1 MNSRERV
8 KAALAFC
15 PVDKVPLEYHPCRRG
30 LYEHGEA
37 FRRLMKEYPGDFEDF
52 SDGPIPQIPAGA
64 YDLDGSY
71 HEIKTDEWG
80 VTWESRIF
88 AMTGHPCGH
97 PLADW
102 TALQDFCCPPHRLA
116 DSAAFAAYADHVAGV
131 RLERYAKDG
140 WFGFFER
147 MHALRPF
154 ENVLMD
160 LYDDAPE
167 INRLADMLVEYEMEE
182 LRLMCAAGVD
192 GVQFGDDFGTARA
205 MLISPEIWRSFFKP
219 RYRRLIQFA
228 KDQGK
233 DVFFH
238 TCGYAAPI
246 LEDLKEIGVDAL
258 WPQLTAYDIN
268 ELAHRLRSLHMA
280 CALHI
285 DRAGVMTYGTPDDVK
300 RAVYTAAEAFDVKN
314 GGAFFYVETDN
325 GFPLENIRALL
336 ETIGEYRTEEK

>member
-8 KAALAFC
+8 KAALAFR

-52 SDGPIPQIPAGA
+52 SDGSIPQIPAGA
-64 YDLDGSY
+64 YDPDGSY

-116 DSAAFAAYADHVAGV
+116 DSASFAAYADHVAGV
-131 RLERYAKDG
+131 RRERYAKDG

-154 ENVLMD
+154 ENVL
-160 LYDDAPE
+160 
-167 INRLADMLVEYEMEE
+167 I
-182 LRLMCAAGVD
+182 LR
-192 GVQFGDDFGTARA
+192 F
-205 MLISPEIWRSFFKP
+205 IS
-219 RYRRLIQFA
+219 
-228 KDQGK
+228 
-233 DVFFH
+233 
-238 TCGYAAPI
+238 T
-246 LEDLKEIGVDAL
+246 
-258 WPQLTAYDIN
+258 
-268 ELAHRLRSLHMA
+268 
-280 CALHI
+280 
-285 DRAGVMTYGTPDDVK
+285 
-300 RAVYTAAEAFDVKN
+300 
-314 GGAFFYVETDN
+314 
-325 GFPLENIRALL
+325 
-336 ETIGEYRTEEK
+336 